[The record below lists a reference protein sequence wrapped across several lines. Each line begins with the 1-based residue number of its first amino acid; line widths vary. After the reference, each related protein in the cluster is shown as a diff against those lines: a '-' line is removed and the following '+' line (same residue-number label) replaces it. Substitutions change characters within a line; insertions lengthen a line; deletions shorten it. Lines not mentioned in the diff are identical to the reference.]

1 MAGISEVEHRG
12 KPAARFTLDVD
23 PEYVDLIPSNVIAK
37 IQATTVFGNK
47 YVSLTSPKDPASQ
60 RITPTSV
67 IDATS
72 VTTEF
77 NTVFETLV
85 ELADNVDPV
94 KVNLTLGAAAQA
106 LTGLGDKFGQSIVNG
121 NKILDHVNPRMPLIR
136 HDIHQLAALGD
147 IYAKAAPD
155 LFDAM
160 ENAVTTAR
168 TLNHHQAELDAAL
181 LAAIGFANNGNDVF
195 TRAQPF
201 LERLA
206 ADLKPTAHLLDT
218 YSPQAF
224 CTIRNFADVAPK
236 VAQLESGNHYAAQ
249 LGVSIT
255 GIGEPLRV
263 PRQPAQG
270 QRPRRTLR
278 QTWLLATDHPRSVA
292 GAVSGDGLRQ
302 QHCALQPLRA
312 RPAAGQRIRV
322 GPPVRGVHDQPMRL
336 KGTVARLAAVV
347 SVQLFFTAVIVV
359 VFGQIRFDRTN
370 DYSAEF
376 SNASGLRA
384 GQFVRASGVEVGK
397 VKKVDLVEG
406 DKRIR
411 VDFSVDRSVQLYQS
425 TTAQIRY
432 QDLIGNRYLEIS
444 SRFR

>member
-1 MAGISEVEHRG
+1 MPTQRERKSRTWPDTAAGLGLFLTCAVLMALIYSQFRGDFTPKTKLTMLAARAGLVMDRGSKVTYNGVSIGRVAGISEVEHRG

-60 RITPTSV
+60 RITPASV

-85 ELADNVDPV
+85 ELADSVDPV

-121 NKILDHVNPRMPLIR
+121 NKILDHVNPRMPLLR
-136 HDIHQLAALGD
+136 NDIHQLAALGD

-155 LFDAM
+155 LFDAI

-181 LAAIGFANNGNDVF
+181 LAAVGFANNANDVF

-201 LERLA
+201 LQRLA
-206 ADLKPTAHLLDT
+206 ADLKPSAHLLDT

-224 CTIRNFADVAPK
+224 CNFADVAPK

-255 GIGEPLRV
+255 GAENPYVYPDNLPRV
-263 PRQPAQG
+263 NGRGGPYGKPGCWQPITRDLWPA
-270 QRPRRTLR
+270 PYLVM
-278 QTWLLATDHPRSVA
+278 D
-292 GAVSGDGLRQ
+292 SGNSIAPYNHFELG
-302 QHCALQPLRA
+302 QPLANEYVWGRQYGEYTIN
-312 RPAAGQRIRV
+312 P
-322 GPPVRGVHDQPMRL
+322 
-336 KGTVARLAAVV
+336 
-347 SVQLFFTAVIVV
+347 
-359 VFGQIRFDRTN
+359 
-370 DYSAEF
+370 
-376 SNASGLRA
+376 
-384 GQFVRASGVEVGK
+384 
-397 VKKVDLVEG
+397 
-406 DKRIR
+406 
-411 VDFSVDRSVQLYQS
+411 
-425 TTAQIRY
+425 
-432 QDLIGNRYLEIS
+432 
-444 SRFR
+444 

>member
-1 MAGISEVEHRG
+1 MATQKERKTRTWPDTVAGLGLFLTCAVLLALVYSQFRGDFTPKTTLTMLAARAGLVMDQGSKVTYNGVSIGRVAAISEVEHRG

-23 PEYVDLIPSNVIAK
+23 PEYVDLIPSNVVAK

-85 ELADNVDPV
+85 ALADSVDPV

-121 NKILDHVNPRMPLIR
+121 NKILDHVNPRMPLLR

-147 IYAKAAPD
+147 VYAKAAPD
-155 LFDAM
+155 LFDAI

-168 TLNHHQAELDAAL
+168 TLNNHQAELDAAL
-181 LAAIGFANNGNDVF
+181 LAAVGFANNANDVF

-201 LERLA
+201 LERLT

-218 YSPQAF
+218 YSPQVL

-255 GIGEPLRV
+255 GAENPYVYPDNLPRV
-263 PRQPAQG
+263 NGRGGPYGKAGCWQPITRDLWPA
-270 QRPRRTLR
+270 PYLVM
-278 QTWLLATDHPRSVA
+278 D
-292 GAVSGDGLRQ
+292 SGNSIAPYNHFELG
-302 QHCALQPLRA
+302 QPLANEYVWGRQYGEYTIN
-312 RPAAGQRIRV
+312 P
-322 GPPVRGVHDQPMRL
+322 
-336 KGTVARLAAVV
+336 
-347 SVQLFFTAVIVV
+347 
-359 VFGQIRFDRTN
+359 
-370 DYSAEF
+370 
-376 SNASGLRA
+376 
-384 GQFVRASGVEVGK
+384 
-397 VKKVDLVEG
+397 
-406 DKRIR
+406 
-411 VDFSVDRSVQLYQS
+411 
-425 TTAQIRY
+425 
-432 QDLIGNRYLEIS
+432 
-444 SRFR
+444 